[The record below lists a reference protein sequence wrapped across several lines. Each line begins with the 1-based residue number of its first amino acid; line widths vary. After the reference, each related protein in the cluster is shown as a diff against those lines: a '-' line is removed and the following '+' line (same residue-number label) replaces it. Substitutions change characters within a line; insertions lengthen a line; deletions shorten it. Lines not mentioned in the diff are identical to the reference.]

1 MRNSL
6 SLEADFLC
14 PFVLQL
20 CIACIPGKNRIMT
33 AVRKQSENG
42 MNRGLRQ
49 SCGAPSD
56 CSAQTHGFRKERNK
70 VKHMTEKK
78 DRQELTNEFLSSVSG
93 GKVSKKGY
101 KVLDEVIK
109 SYKEDGLT
117 RDQLIETIQYGW
129 VYDCEFR
136 DKYTDGTSNDYWD
149 VIHYVEKH
157 C

>member
-1 MRNSL
+1 
-6 SLEADFLC
+6 
-14 PFVLQL
+14 
-20 CIACIPGKNRIMT
+20 
-33 AVRKQSENG
+33 
-42 MNRGLRQ
+42 
-49 SCGAPSD
+49 
-56 CSAQTHGFRKERNK
+56 
-70 VKHMTEKK
+70 MTEKK

-136 DKYTDGTSNDYWD
+136 EIGRAH
-149 VIHYVEKH
+149 V
-157 C
+157 